1 MTGVFYYRAEME
13 TRAAFRTL
21 GAISPSTARPGSEL
35 PQETQAFRN
44 LLRRGVVREGA
55 PGTFYLYEDQRATEF
70 FIRQA
75 LFWILVIIMPV
86 ALIQF
91 CAGGATT
98 H

>member
-1 MTGVFYYRAEME
+1 VTGVFHYRAEME

-35 PQETQAFRN
+35 PQETPAFRN

-55 PGTFYLYEDQRATEF
+55 PGTFYLYEDQRAVEF
-70 FIRQA
+70 FIRQV
-75 LFWILVIIMPV
+75 LFWIVVIYIPI

-91 CAGGATT
+91 CPGGATA